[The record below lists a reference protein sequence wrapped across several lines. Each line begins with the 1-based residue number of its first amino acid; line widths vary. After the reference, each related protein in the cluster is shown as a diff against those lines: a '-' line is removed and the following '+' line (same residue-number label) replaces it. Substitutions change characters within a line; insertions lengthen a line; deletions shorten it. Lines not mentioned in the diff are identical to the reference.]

1 MTKAKSDTKEKIV
14 QAANTLFYLLGV
26 KATSV
31 DAIADKAGVTKRT
44 VYYHFASKDD
54 LIAAYLRSRD
64 QQNLAAYQQA
74 FAEQDGEITDKVA
87 AIFANVAKATSHP
100 KWRGCGF
107 QRTAGE
113 LANKPGH
120 PAMKAASWH
129 KKNVEQWLTEA
140 FNAAGLSAPALT
152 ARQVFL
158 LLEGALSSMLIHHD
172 PAYITDAG
180 QAAAALVAQHTL
192 EANRIEAK

>member
-1 MTKAKSDTKEKIV
+1 MTKPKGDTREKIV

-64 QQNLAAYQQA
+64 QQNLTAYQHA
-74 FAEQDGEITDKVA
+74 FAEQDGEVTDKVA
-87 AIFANVAKATSHP
+87 AIFANVARATSHP

-120 PAMKAASWH
+120 PAMKAASRH

-140 FNAAGLSAPALT
+140 FSAAGLAAPALT

-172 PAYITDAG
+172 PVYITEAG
-180 QAAAALVAQHTL
+180 QAATALVAQHAL

>member
-1 MTKAKSDTKEKIV
+1 MTKPKGDTKDKIV

-74 FAEQDGEITDKVA
+74 FAEQDGEVTDKVA
-87 AIFANVAKATSHP
+87 AIFANVARATSHP

-140 FNAAGLSAPALT
+140 FIAAGLAAPALT

-180 QAAAALVAQHTL
+180 QAAAALVAQHAL

>member
-1 MTKAKSDTKEKIV
+1 MTKPKGDTKEKIV

-87 AIFANVAKATSHP
+87 AIFANVAMATSHP

-140 FNAAGLSAPALT
+140 FSAAGLNAPALT

-180 QAAAALVAQHTL
+180 QAAAALVAQHAL
-192 EANRIEAK
+192 EAN

>member
-1 MTKAKSDTKEKIV
+1 MTKPKGDTKDKIV

-74 FAEQDGEITDKVA
+74 FAEQDGEVTDKVA
-87 AIFANVAKATSHP
+87 AIFANVARATSHP

-129 KKNVEQWLTEA
+129 KKNVEQWLTEV
-140 FNAAGLSAPALT
+140 FSAAGLTAPALT

-180 QAAAALVAQHTL
+180 QAAAALVTQHAL